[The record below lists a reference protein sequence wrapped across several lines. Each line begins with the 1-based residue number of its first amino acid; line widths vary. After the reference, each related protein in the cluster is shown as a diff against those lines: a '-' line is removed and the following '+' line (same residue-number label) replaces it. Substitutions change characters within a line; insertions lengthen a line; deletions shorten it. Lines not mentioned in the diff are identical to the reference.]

1 MESALF
7 TSLSSLEPLCMCQ
20 KMANEQ
26 SNTQTSQLDEED
38 LKKLKEAI
46 SENNACSSSMQSGEV
61 NVCWSSTSETRSSS
75 SGNLAHAKL

>member
-7 TSLSSLEPLCMCQ
+7 TSLTSLELLCMCQ

-38 LKKLKEAI
+38 LKKLREAI
-46 SENNACSSSMQSGEV
+46 SENACSSSMQSGEV

-75 SGNLAHAKL
+75 LGNLTHAKL